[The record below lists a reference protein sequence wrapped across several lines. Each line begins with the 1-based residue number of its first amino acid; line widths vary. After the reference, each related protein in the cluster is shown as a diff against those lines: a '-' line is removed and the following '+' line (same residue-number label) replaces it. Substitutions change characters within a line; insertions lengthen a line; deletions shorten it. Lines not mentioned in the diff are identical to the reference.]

1 MNLTILMNI
10 NNQLYKDK
18 DVMPT
23 EKCQRKDAVRKSILA
38 IDIVIIVVDKTSQ
51 WLLEW
56 QYKI

>member
-38 IDIVIIVVDKTSQ
+38 IDRVIIVVGKTSQ
-51 WLLEW
+51 WLLE
-56 QYKI
+56 